1 MFPDSFA
8 DGTRKHLVH
17 HTSFLRAQLS
27 QCFSSF
33 SRRVFAG
40 FFFSFFVQDFCERI
54 VGEGGIRV
62 AVFFLEFFFGREE
75 GMWRSR

>member
-17 HTSFLRAQLS
+17 HTSFFLQS
-27 QCFSSF
+27 VP
-33 SRRVFAG
+33 VFLERLATSICRI

-54 VGEGGIRV
+54 VGEGGTRV
-62 AVFFLEFFFGREE
+62 AFFFLFFFLG
-75 GMWRSR
+75 

>member
-1 MFPDSFA
+1 
-8 DGTRKHLVH
+8 
-17 HTSFLRAQLS
+17 LS

>member
-1 MFPDSFA
+1 MFPDFFA

-62 AVFFLEFFFGREE
+62 AVFFFGIFFWERRGDVEK
-75 GMWRSR
+75 